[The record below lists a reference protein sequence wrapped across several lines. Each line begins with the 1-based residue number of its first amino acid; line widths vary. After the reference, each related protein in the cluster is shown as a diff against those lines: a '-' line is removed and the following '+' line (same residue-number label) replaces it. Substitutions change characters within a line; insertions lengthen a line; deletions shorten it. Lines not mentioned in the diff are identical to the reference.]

1 MEFINHMN
9 LDPDEI
15 VSVEDIAPPSEDG
28 TVVLTFGHPRSG
40 ANGQRLSTLTRK
52 LSGENSPAQTML
64 ESSERI
70 NQQNNSWIHS
80 VSAPFVE
87 CIVQNALCLLR
98 TVYKLLTQY
107 LDLFGKPSRE
117 FLKKLFPFA
126 EEPSSVVFFL
136 LTSFNRFG
144 WRLEIFFPEFQWNDC
159 PFCSRKVQVFQ
170 EKSNNSQRTKIAGYH
185 GEGGHCRAH
194 PWQEVRGRWVGR
206 FTWGRRTFDKRKE
219 YLITIVFLFYD
230 AAYRNDFAFLPKLN
244 SPHHLHKAGAKNR
257 YHAMT

>member
-1 MEFINHMN
+1 MQRWIQVMEFINHMN

-144 WRLEIFFPEFQWNDC
+144 WRLEIFFPKFQWNDWPPRC

-170 EKSNNSQRTKIAGYH
+170 EKSNNSQLQKLQDIMEKVAIAELTLDRKSEDG
-185 GEGGHCRAH
+185 GWEGSHEEEEH
-194 PWQEVRGRWVGR
+194 LIRGKN
-206 FTWGRRTFDKRKE
+206 TW
-219 YLITIVFLFYD
+219 
-230 AAYRNDFAFLPKLN
+230 
-244 SPHHLHKAGAKNR
+244 
-257 YHAMT
+257 

>member
-1 MEFINHMN
+1 MYCEEYDKYLDGHWFQAYRHGWIRGCLRKIICFHQMMQRWIQVMEFINHMN

-64 ESSERI
+64 ESSE
-70 NQQNNSWIHS
+70 NQPTKQLWIHS

-87 CIVQNALCLLR
+87 RIVQNALCLLR

-126 EEPSSVVFFL
+126 EEPSSVDNLVDFFID
-136 LTSFNRFG
+136 SDGG
-144 WRLEIFFPEFQWNDC
+144 WRSFQNFSEMTVNKNLIGT
-159 PFCSRKVQVFQ
+159 PKMPLLQQEGPGFFQ
-170 EKSNNSQRTKIAGYH
+170 EKSNNSQL
-185 GEGGHCRAH
+185 
-194 PWQEVRGRWVGR
+194 Q
-206 FTWGRRTFDKRKE
+206 
-219 YLITIVFLFYD
+219 
-230 AAYRNDFAFLPKLN
+230 KL
-244 SPHHLHKAGAKNR
+244 
-257 YHAMT
+257 